1 MGALDSVLTD
11 VGSQLGI
18 STSSAGALMSGLLS
32 LINQDAGGLSGF
44 LDRFRRAGVGNL
56 VTSWLG
62 GDAKAVSTDAI
73 ESALGHDT
81 ISQMASRAGL
91 SFSTA
96 LSAVSLMVPKLV
108 QRIAPGGMI
117 PSRLS
122 SEFVPYMAGPGAAGA
137 RQGTAAAEDTTAKAG
152 GMSLYLWP
160 VLGALLLVGLLTMW
174 LSNPETVNHVAFNA
188 DEQVQLAAQRAKAAL
203 SALGSRFTA
212 PDLVNALNLEVINFA
227 SGSAVIPSD
236 AYDFLNKAAV
246 AFTNAPATMVV
257 EVGGHTDNSGDPSAN
272 MQLSEQRAAAVR
284 DYLIRQGVSPA
295 MLTSKGYGDT
305 KPIATNST
313 DEGRFRNRRIEF
325 SVK

>member
-1 MGALDSVLTD
+1 M
-11 VGSQLGI
+11 
-18 STSSAGALMSGLLS
+18 
-32 LINQDAGGLSGF
+32 
-44 LDRFRRAGVGNL
+44 
-56 VTSWLG
+56 TSWLG
-62 GDAKAVSTDAI
+62 GDAKAVSTDDI

-81 ISQMASRAGL
+81 IAQMASRAGL

-108 QRIAPGGMI
+108 QRNAPGGMI

-122 SEFVPYMAGPGAAGA
+122 SEFAPYMAGAGATGA
-137 RQGTAAAEDTTAKAG
+137 RQGAAAAEDTTSTVS
-152 GMSLYLWP
+152 GMSRYLWP
-160 VLGALLLVGLLTMW
+160 LLGALLLVGLLAMW
-174 LSNPETVNHVAFNA
+174 LSNQGTVSHVAFNA
-188 DEQVQLAAQRAKAAL
+188 DEQVQLAARRASAAL

-212 PDLVNALNLEVINFA
+212 PDLVNALNLDVINFA

-236 AYDFLNKAAV
+236 AYDFLNGAAV
-246 AFTNAPATMVV
+246 AFKNAPATTVV

-272 MQLSEQRAAAVR
+272 MQISEQRAAAVR
-284 DYLIRQGVSPA
+284 DYLVRQGVSPA

>member
-1 MGALDSVLTD
+1 
-11 VGSQLGI
+11 
-18 STSSAGALMSGLLS
+18 MSGLLS
-32 LINQDAGGLSGF
+32 LINQDAGGVSGF

-81 ISQMASRAGL
+81 IAQMASRAGL

-108 QRIAPGGMI
+108 QRIAPGGTI

-122 SEFVPYMAGPGAAGA
+122 SEFSSYIAGPSAAVASGA
-137 RQGTAAAEDTTAKAG
+137 RQVAAAAEDTMAKAS
-152 GMSLYLWP
+152 GMSRYLWP
-160 VLGALLLVGLLTMW
+160 LLGALLLVGLLAMW
-174 LSNPETVNHVAFNA
+174 LSNRGTVSNVTFNA
-188 DEQVQLAAQRAKAAL
+188 EEQVQLAAQRAKAAL

-212 PDLVNALNLEVINFA
+212 PDLVNALNMEVINFA

-236 AYDFLNKAAV
+236 AYDFLNSAAV
-246 AFTNAPATMVV
+246 AFKNAPATTVV

-272 MQLSEQRAAAVR
+272 MQLSEQRASAVR